1 MGDPMGLL
9 NLYHVSQV
17 AFKNHCGSILS
28 TLSMLLFVF
37 ETTLK
42 KPEAYIYWGFTAM
55 LAGLIILVQGLLVLR
70 RRWYEMFL
78 ILHIIL
84 AIVFIGGAWK
94 HVDALYCVWFYYTSA
109 AVWAFDRI
117 IRICRLVSFGFPKA
131 QVYLLPDETLKV
143 VVPKPDNWEAVPGGH
158 AFIHF

>member
-1 MGDPMGLL
+1 MVR
-9 NLYHVSQV
+9 NV
-17 AFKNHCGSILS
+17 
-28 TLSMLLFVF
+28 
-37 ETTLK
+37 
-42 KPEAYIYWGFTAM
+42 
-55 LAGLIILVQGLLVLR
+55 
-70 RRWYEMFL
+70 L